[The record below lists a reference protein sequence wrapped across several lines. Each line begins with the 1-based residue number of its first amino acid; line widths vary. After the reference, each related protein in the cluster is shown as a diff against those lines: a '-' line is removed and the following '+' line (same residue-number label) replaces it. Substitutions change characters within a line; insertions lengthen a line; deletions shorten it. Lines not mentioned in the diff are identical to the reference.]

1 MADPDHPSDA
11 FFLIVADLDTGLF
24 CVEGP
29 MSDDAPWHL
38 AAGRARQLARS
49 SRPVRPNRP
58 RSRRACQR
66 IPAHTWQIRRRSARQ
81 YREATRMNDQL
92 PAVLPSGAVAP
103 AVSDDTLYKVVPA
116 VIAAL
121 GDQASWRYVEFF
133 AANIRNPNTRRAY
146 ARACSRFFGWCE
158 DRGLTLTTI
167 RPFDVG
173 EWIEQLQENHGPA
186 GVKQQLAAVRMM
198 FNWLITGQVAP
209 VNPAAAVRG
218 PKLVVKTGKTPV
230 LDGKEWHTL
239 IDSIPTET
247 VRDLRDRALI
257 ATLTYSFARI
267 TAALRMKVEDL
278 RPKGASWQIL
288 LHEKGGK
295 QHMMPCHHA
304 LAEALRAYIDAA
316 GIAEDRKGWLFRTS
330 PRHNATV
337 LTEQPMAQADAWRM
351 IRRRAAAAGIMAPIG
366 NHTFR
371 ATGITAYLGNGGVLE
386 HAQSMAAHESPR
398 TTKLY
403 DRTQERLTQDEVE
416 RIRL

>member
-1 MADPDHPSDA
+1 
-11 FFLIVADLDTGLF
+11 
-24 CVEGP
+24 
-29 MSDDAPWHL
+29 
-38 AAGRARQLARS
+38 
-49 SRPVRPNRP
+49 
-58 RSRRACQR
+58 
-66 IPAHTWQIRRRSARQ
+66 
-81 YREATRMNDQL
+81 
-92 PAVLPSGAVAP
+92 
-103 AVSDDTLYKVVPA
+103 VVPA

-173 EWIEQLQENHGPA
+173 EWIEQLQENHGAA

-230 LDGKEWHTL
+230 LDGKEWNAL
-239 IDSIPTET
+239 IDAIPTET

-278 RPKGASWQIL
+278 RPKGAGWQIL

-295 QHMMPCHHA
+295 EHFMPCHHA